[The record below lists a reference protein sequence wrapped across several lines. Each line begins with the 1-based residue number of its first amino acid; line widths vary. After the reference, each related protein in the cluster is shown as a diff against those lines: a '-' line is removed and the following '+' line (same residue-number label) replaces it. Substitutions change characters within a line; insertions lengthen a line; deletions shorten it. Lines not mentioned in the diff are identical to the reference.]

1 MPSEDEFITRIMG
14 FGLTEREARSY
25 LYLLEH
31 GPKTPSL
38 LAKALHTYREDAHRT
53 LTALIKKGVA
63 YPSRASPTMYTA
75 VELEIALESVV
86 KKQESELREMERRK
100 RELEGLS
107 RQQSFRPSEE
117 MSTFEVLKDVK
128 QIVSVTAVA
137 INSVEQEFLWLAPK
151 ELLLVASRFGL
162 RDVVKALIERGGQ
175 VRAITDITASMMP
188 LAREFLDVGEN
199 LRHFDGY
206 RGLYFGVFDRQ
217 RCISAVNIEI
227 SRISLEEPATMV
239 YIHDPVYATYL
250 ASTFELFWKQAV
262 PAGERIQELLGQG
275 PPHGDR

>member
-1 MPSEDEFITRIMG
+1 MPSEDDFITRMMS

-31 GPKTPSL
+31 GPKTPSS
-38 LAKALHTYREDAHRT
+38 LAKALHTYREDVHRT

-63 YPSRASPTMYTA
+63 YISLAFPTMYTA
-75 VELEIALESVV
+75 VELDTVLESVL

-100 RELEGLS
+100 RELERLS

-117 MSTFEVLKDVK
+117 VSTFEVLKDVK

-137 INSVEQEFLWLAPK
+137 MNSVEQEFLWVVPK
-151 ELLLVASRFGL
+151 ELLLIASRFGL
-162 RDVVKALIERGGQ
+162 RDAVKALIERGGQ
-175 VRAITDITASMMP
+175 TRAITDITTSMMP
-188 LAREFLDVGEN
+188 LAREFLDIGEN

-239 YIHDPVYATYL
+239 YIDDPIYATYL
-250 ASTFELFWKQAV
+250 TSTFELLWKQAI
-262 PAGERIQELLGQG
+262 PAQRRIEELLE
-275 PPHGDR
+275 

>member
-1 MPSEDEFITRIMG
+1 MPSEDDFITHLMG

-25 LYLLEH
+25 LCLLEH
-31 GPKTPSL
+31 GPHTPSS

-63 YPSRASPTMYTA
+63 YPSRASPTIYTA
-75 VELEIALESVV
+75 VELEIALESVL

-117 MSTFEVLKDVK
+117 VSTFEVLKDVK
-128 QIVSVTAVA
+128 QIVGVTAVA
-137 INSVEQEFLWLAPK
+137 INSVEQEFLWVAPK

-162 RDVVKALIERGGQ
+162 RDVIKALIERGGQ
-175 VRAITDITASMMP
+175 TRAITDITASMIP
-188 LAREFLDVGEN
+188 LAQEFLDAGEN
-199 LRHFDGY
+199 LRHFDSY
-206 RGLYFGVFDRQ
+206 HGLYFGVFDRQ
-217 RCISAVNIEI
+217 RGISAVNIEI
-227 SRISLEEPATMV
+227 NRISLEEPATMV
-239 YIHDPVYATYL
+239 YIDDPVYATYL

-262 PAGERIQELLGQG
+262 PAQKRIDELLEQG
-275 PPHGDR
+275 